1 MENAYLK
8 AEMAVGSAER
18 CLFQSMTQISSYDV
32 IFLFVVKS
40 SLSPQLY
47 EGMFGFFISTILIE
61 KIMIF
66 RTIRF
71 YTIKLYFSNNIDFSQ
86 KVWQIG
92 KIRTQFHIAGV
103 IGNFQ
108 REIKK
113 LHNMMKLG
121 PSTKI
126 NNVPQNL
133 QPFRPSDMNF
143 PCLNQLK
150 MIMVRWESEIIYK
163 TFCFLDNVQ
172 Y

>member
-1 MENAYLK
+1 MENAYPK

-18 CLFQSMTQISSYDV
+18 CLFQSTTPISSYD
-32 IFLFVVKS
+32 IFFLLHVES
-40 SLSPQLY
+40 SPSPQLY

-92 KIRTQFHIAGV
+92 KIRTYLHIAGV

-108 REIKK
+108 RDIKK
-113 LHNMMKLG
+113 LHHMMEFG
-121 PSTKI
+121 SSTKI
-126 NNVPQNL
+126 NNVCRTYSNFGL
-133 QPFRPSDMNF
+133 Q
-143 PCLNQLK
+143 
-150 MIMVRWESEIIYK
+150 I
-163 TFCFLDNVQ
+163 
-172 Y
+172 